1 MPFVKNNNELI
12 FPRAFAFA
20 IDDLGW
26 NTGSSMGA
34 KDAPGPYRTG
44 INKQMEQND
53 YRAIVEVGE
62 TMGVR
67 IQALFVLCDM
77 DRTNVCSKYPSTTM
91 YGKDWDNSKNICD
104 EQIEIMKYVKDNAAF
119 LEFGMHGVGHELW
132 PEKMHKVR
140 AEWYNREDK
149 KPWPEEFLNDHIQ
162 CFKEIMS
169 QYGLTPENGQSF
181 PESFVPGSYSYYWNP
196 QGEYSLGKLLQETGV
211 KYANTDFSFI
221 TEQNPPGGGNG
232 GGFDHGVHVINRI
245 NYGNEW
251 WRLGALP
258 LIPLEIQESDIIES
272 HWANW
277 LAQDYY
283 FQPRVTNLFINYYR
297 MVQASPTRY
306 MAKNTE
312 QLHSQWLYNKYTRI
326 TDKLENSLTIDNTA
340 MPDEVY
346 QNDLLG
352 NMVLKIKLNNYEH
365 ISSASIDQQKICC
378 YHEESGYAFL
388 YLPVLKKKTYTLV
401 YSIGSQ
407 LMDDCIVNDGTYNIY
422 SFEKSK
428 NVLKFTVKMYGSQS
442 IKLKCAKPESID
454 SSNKYL
460 EIKSSAYN
468 EAQSILSIKVSGRDF
483 QGEKGIIT
491 LNY

>member
-1 MPFVKNNNELI
+1 
-12 FPRAFAFA
+12 
-20 IDDLGW
+20 
-26 NTGSSMGA
+26 
-34 KDAPGPYRTG
+34 
-44 INKQMEQND
+44 
-53 YRAIVEVGE
+53 
-62 TMGVR
+62 
-67 IQALFVLCDM
+67 
-77 DRTNVCSKYPSTTM
+77 M
-91 YGKDWDNSKNICD
+91 YGKDWDNSKNVSD
-104 EQIEIMKYVKDNAAF
+104 DQIEIMNYVKDNAAF

-140 AEWYNREDK
+140 AEWYNREDR
-149 KPWPEEFLNDHIQ
+149 KPWTEEILNDHIQ
-162 CFKEIMS
+162 CFKEIMA

-196 QGEYSLGKLLQETGV
+196 DGEYSLGKLLQKSGV
-211 KYANTDFSFI
+211 KYANTDFSFVP
-221 TEQNPPGGGNG
+221 ELNPPRGGNG

-251 WRLGALP
+251 WRLGTLP
-258 LIPLEIQESDIIES
+258 SVPLEIQESDIIES

-283 FQPRVTNLFINYYR
+283 FQPRVANLFINYYQ

-312 QLHSQWLYNKYTRI
+312 QLHSQWLYNKYAKI
-326 TDKLENSLTIDNTA
+326 TDKLEKSVTIDNTA
-340 MPDEVY
+340 MPDEAY

-352 NMVLKIKLNNYEH
+352 NMVIKIKLNNYEH
-365 ISSASIDQQKICC
+365 VSSASIDHLEICC

-388 YLPVLKKKTYTLV
+388 YLPVLGRKTYHLV

-407 LMDDCIVNDGTYNIY
+407 LMHDCILNNGTYNVY
-422 SFEKSK
+422 SLKKSK
-428 NVLKFTVKMYGSQS
+428 NALRFHVKMYGRQS
-442 IKLKCAKPESID
+442 IKLKCEKPRSID

-460 EIKSSAYN
+460 EIKSSLYDEVQN
-468 EAQSILSIKVSGRDF
+468 MLSLEVSGRDF